1 VTVADVAAKAP
12 LFRKPD
18 RAPVSLARALHSA
31 SVEHAAAV
39 LPSSRQ
45 VVSVPVYVRREI
57 LWTGEAP
64 RGLGAIPYKRLYAF
78 EGDPLYP
85 ELLVVRLLERAGW
98 GAAWRKTWNG
108 VSYWRDVN
116 ETVEPGPLAMSIVE
130 QITRQAG
137 YEGSW
142 DIVAWRDRELR
153 LLASRPAGGQR
164 VSAYMA
170 DWLDAAMRMGVPAG
184 CFAVVE
190 HDAPP
195 KPRVPRPTHRRT
207 P

>member
-1 VTVADVAAKAP
+1 MTVAGVATKAIPPSHPDPLSAP
-12 LFRKPD
+12 LAD
-18 RAPVSLARALHSA
+18 ALEAA
-31 SVEHAAAV
+31 SVEHASAI

-45 VVSVPVYVRREI
+45 VVSVPVYVRRET
-57 LWTGEAP
+57 LWTGETP
-64 RGLGAIPYKRLYAF
+64 RELGAIPGKRLYGYDGAPF
-78 EGDPLYP
+78 YP

-116 ETVEPGPLAMSIVE
+116 ETVELGPLALSIVG
-130 QITRQAG
+130 QIARQAG

-153 LLASRPAGGQR
+153 LLASRSAGGQR

-190 HDAPP
+190 HEA
-195 KPRVPRPTHRRT
+195 PRPRPVRRR
-207 P
+207 

>member
-1 VTVADVAAKAP
+1 MTVADAAAQAP
-12 LFRKPD
+12 TFRKPD
-18 RAPVSLARALHSA
+18 RAPVSLARALHA
-31 SVEHAAAV
+31 VSVEHASAI
-39 LPSSRQ
+39 LPFSRR

-57 LWTGEAP
+57 LWSGEAP
-64 RGLGAIPYKRLYAF
+64 RGLAAIPNRRLYAH
-78 EGDPLYP
+78 EGAPFYP

-116 ETVEPGPLAMSIVE
+116 ERVEPGRLAMSIVE

-153 LLASRPAGGQR
+153 LLTSRPAGGQR
-164 VSAYMA
+164 VSAYMS
-170 DWLDAAMRMGVPAG
+170 DWLGAAMGMGVPAG

-195 KPRVPRPTHRRT
+195 KPRVPRSTHRRA

>member
-1 VTVADVAAKAP
+1 MTVAVVGAEARPSA
-12 LFRKPD
+12 
-18 RAPVSLARALHSA
+18 SLGVALHADSI
-31 SVEHAAAV
+31 EQAAAV

-45 VVSVPVYVRREI
+45 VVSVPVYVRHETP
-57 LWTGEAP
+57 WTGEAP
-64 RGLGAIPYKRLYAF
+64 RQLGAIPGKRLYAHDGAPF
-78 EGDPLYP
+78 YP

-116 ETVEPGPLAMSIVE
+116 EAVEPGALALSIVG

-142 DIVAWRDRELR
+142 DILAWRDRELR

-170 DWLDAAMRMGVPAG
+170 DWLDAAMRMGVPSG

-190 HDAPP
+190 HEAP
-195 KPRVPRPTHRRT
+195 RQRPVRRR
-207 P
+207 